1 MKKLVIILF
10 ILVTSNHYSNA
21 NIIETIESEKKQCL
35 NTNYL
40 NDNLM
45 SQCNYKAIEK
55 YNKEIDETIRKLG
68 KNIDRKQYSFL
79 VQSQNK
85 WDKFIENDNFLLKN
99 FYEKDNSLEK
109 ELIISSIQ
117 CQNKKYR
124 LEELLI
130 LYHTINNK
138 KFLF

>member
-35 NTNYL
+35 NANYL

-85 WDKFIENDNFLLKN
+85 WDKFIKNDNFLLKN

-130 LYHTINNK
+130 LYHSINNK
-138 KFLF
+138 

>member
-1 MKKLVIILF
+1 MKKLVIIFF

-21 NIIETIESEKKQCL
+21 SIIETIESERKQCL

-40 NDNLM
+40 NDYLM

-55 YNKEIDETIRKLG
+55 YDKEIDGIIRKLV
-68 KNIDRKQYSFL
+68 KNIDRKQCSLL

-85 WDKFIENDNFLLKN
+85 WDKFIQDDNFLLKN
-99 FYEKDNSLEK
+99 LYEKDNSLEK

-130 LYHTINNK
+130 LYHSINNK
-138 KFLF
+138 